1 MEPNSIVLYLH
12 IVGVLGFFIA
22 LGLEWVGLKQIRNAM
37 VLEQVR
43 AWMGI
48 FKSLRTF
55 GFALMGTT
63 AITGIYMMV
72 TDTGLVPYIY
82 ISILALVLAILLS
95 MVVTGPRMV
104 AIGQAMAIGKG
115 TLSSAFYSSANNP
128 LLLISIQTRIA
139 IALAIVFLKITK
151 PELAGSMIAIGFA
164 IVLGIALSLYS
175 PKHVQ
180 AQEGS
185 AD

>member
-1 MEPNSIVLYLH
+1 
-12 IVGVLGFFIA
+12 
-22 LGLEWVGLKQIRNAM
+22 
-37 VLEQVR
+37 
-43 AWMGI
+43 
-48 FKSLRTF
+48 
-55 GFALMGTT
+55 
-63 AITGIYMMV
+63 

-151 PELAGSMIAIGFA
+151 PELAGSLLAIGVA
-164 IVLGIALSLYS
+164 IIFGIALSLYS

-180 AQEGS
+180 AEEGS